1 MKVSD
6 DAILCRFDLDIQ
18 EGYLCAG
25 VVCCEFDFGLHS
37 IIVREGIA
45 ELKKMLQL

>member
-6 DAILCRFDLDIQ
+6 DATLCRFDFDIQ

-25 VVCCEFDFGLHS
+25 VVCCEFNFGLHS
-37 IIVREGIA
+37 IIISEGIA
-45 ELKKMLQL
+45 ELKKVFKF